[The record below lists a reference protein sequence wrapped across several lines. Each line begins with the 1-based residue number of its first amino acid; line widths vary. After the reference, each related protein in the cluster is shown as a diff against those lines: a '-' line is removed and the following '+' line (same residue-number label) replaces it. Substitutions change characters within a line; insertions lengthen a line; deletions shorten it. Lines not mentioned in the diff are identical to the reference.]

1 MNDKS
6 IKLARLLVT
15 GPALFLAVVPPLVDF
30 NSTHVTNPLWT
41 GHARLHTVWLLTTNS
56 IIAVLALG
64 LMWRELKVSSIRAG
78 AILTAAPLAGFFCRR
93 GYATALRRFLD
104 RPQRG
109 RSGLRTPGCQPGGVQ
124 SLGSRAPRGG
134 SSCLERRW
142 LKRSSHGFSS
152 SGMLSGF
159 NQRAG
164 SKKNEL
170 LCGGNQCLLI

>member
-1 MNDKS
+1 MNEKR

-78 AILTAAPLAGFFCRR
+78 AILTAAPLAGFFVAA
-93 GYATALRRFLD
+93 AT
-104 RPQRG
+104 RP
-109 RSGLRTPGCQPGGVQ
+109 LY
-124 SLGSRAPRGG
+124 GG
-134 SSCLERRW
+134 SFTDPNGVAR
-142 LKRSSHGFSS
+142 GFGPLDANLAAFS
-152 SGMLSGF
+152 
-159 NQRAG
+159 
-164 SKKNEL
+164 L
-170 LCGGNQCLLI
+170 LALVLLVAVRLVWKGDH